1 MSESVSLRAS
11 DGHTFS
17 AYVARP
23 AAQSIAGAPGD
34 RSSSPELIAGLV
46 IIQEI
51 FGVNAHIRSVADG
64 FAKDGFFAIAPA
76 IFDRIQPGIELGYEG
91 ADLQTAMSLM
101 PKLNADK
108 SVLDIG
114 AAIDYA
120 AKETGKKVGVVGYCY
135 GGSLAWLSATR
146 LHPDAAVGYYGGQIG
161 KYAAETPKCPVMLHF
176 GRQDTHIP
184 PAVAEAVHSAHPEVE
199 IFWYDAGHAF
209 ICDARPSYNAAAAKE
224 ARERTL
230 AFFKKHLAS

>member
-1 MSESVSLRAS
+1 L
-11 DGHTFS
+11 S

-23 AAQSIAGAPGD
+23 AGEP
-34 RSSSPELIAGLV
+34 IAGLIV
-46 IIQEI
+46 IQEI

-64 FAKDGFFAIAPA
+64 YAKDGFLAIAPA

-91 ADLQTAMSLM
+91 ADMQTAMSLI

-120 AKETGKKVGVVGYCY
+120 ADATGKKVGVVGYCF

-146 LHPDAAVGYYGGQIG
+146 LHPAAAVGYYGGQIG
-161 KYAAETPKCPVMLHF
+161 KYTAENPNCPVMLHF
-176 GRQDTHIP
+176 GSQDAHIP
-184 PAVAEAVHSAHPEVE
+184 AAVAEAVHAAHPEVE
-199 IFWYDAGHAF
+199 IYWYDAGHAF
-209 ICDARPSYNAAAAKE
+209 NCDPRPSYNAAAAHL

-230 AFFKKHLAS
+230 AFLKKHLA